1 MITKEQVLL
10 LSPFEDE
17 ILELIED
24 QVRNDGNSLNQSDLQ
39 GSVMVIV
46 MKIYNA
52 GKKHHEELDQS
63 KKSGIG
69 AKAIQE
75 IKAQKAK
82 EANTLQPLPDWQ
94 IPKPYRKLSK

>member
-1 MITKEQVLL
+1 MTTKEQVLL

-24 QVRNDGNSLNQSDLQ
+24 QVRNDDNSLTQSDLQ

-52 GKKHHEELDQS
+52 GKKDHAKVKKHNNEYCPEYKDKVLPNEKGNCSLCNAELTEE
-63 KKSGIG
+63 K
-69 AKAIQE
+69 
-75 IKAQKAK
+75 
-82 EANTLQPLPDWQ
+82 
-94 IPKPYRKLSK
+94 